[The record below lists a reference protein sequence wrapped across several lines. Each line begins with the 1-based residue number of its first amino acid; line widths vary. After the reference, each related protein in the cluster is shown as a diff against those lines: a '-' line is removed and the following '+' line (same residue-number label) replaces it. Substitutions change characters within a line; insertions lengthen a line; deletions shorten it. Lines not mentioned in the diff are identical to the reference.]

1 MRSVSSFSGR
11 RIRASTSRSTGPVH
25 DVSRR
30 FLARLRR
37 LPTCAM
43 QARLAD
49 QAHLLHASSNDN
61 LATVSACTGITGW
74 CGSVAA
80 RGARAAASA
89 VAVLILHYS
98 QTDREGQA
106 SIAAFLDTFQKLGWS
121 DGRNIRIEYRWG
133 GRCRTCKGCGGRIGP
148 FGAGCVRGRDRSSLG
163 RTSSADQHDP
173 DRVHPGRRPA

>member
-1 MRSVSSFSGR
+1 MKR
-11 RIRASTSRSTGPVH
+11 RAFIT
-25 DVSRR
+25 
-30 FLARLRR
+30 
-37 LPTCAM
+37 
-43 QARLAD
+43 
-49 QAHLLHASSNDN
+49 LLGGAAAAWP
-61 LATVSACTGITGW
+61 L
-74 CGSVAA
+74 AA
-80 RGARAAASA
+80 RAQQPRRVG
-89 VAVLILHYS
+89 VLIPLYS

-106 SIAAFLDTFQKLGWS
+106 NIAAFLETLQKLGWS